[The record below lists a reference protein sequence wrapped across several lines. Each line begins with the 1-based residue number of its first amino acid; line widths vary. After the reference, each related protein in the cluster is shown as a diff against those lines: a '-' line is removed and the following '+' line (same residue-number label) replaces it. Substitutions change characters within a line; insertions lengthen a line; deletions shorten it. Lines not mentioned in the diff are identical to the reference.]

1 MICNCKNSGTS
12 GGTSPR
18 IGFVQGN
25 AFRLGIP
32 LEAMNV
38 TLQDGKVSTEKTS
51 FYPNEEYPVQVTLY
65 KGKVKYTF
73 DASVDGN
80 VVSIVDNGNIVVG
93 TYSIEVLC
101 HNQAGEPCRF
111 MARNAVRVVD
121 ATADA
126 GIEPGVE
133 FDAESYMLDGGVFI
147 FAKGDKGDP
156 GRGITSL
163 TVAES
168 QESGGTNVVTITF
181 TDGTSITFNV
191 KNGERGEGVTQET
204 LERIATALQDA
215 EKASSLA
222 TSAAAMAE
230 QAAAHVTPHVS
241 LSEEA
246 YEELVN
252 NDEVDPNTIYMTY
265 EE

>member
-1 MICNCKNSGTS
+1 
-12 GGTSPR
+12 
-18 IGFVQGN
+18 
-25 AFRLGIP
+25 
-32 LEAMNV
+32 
-38 TLQDGKVSTEKTS
+38 
-51 FYPNEEYPVQVTLY
+51 
-65 KGKVKYTF
+65 
-73 DASVDGN
+73 
-80 VVSIVDNGNIVVG
+80 
-93 TYSIEVLC
+93 
-101 HNQAGEPCRF
+101 
-111 MARNAVRVVD
+111 
-121 ATADA
+121 
-126 GIEPGVE
+126 
-133 FDAESYMLDGGVFI
+133 
-147 FAKGDKGDP
+147 
-156 GRGITSL
+156 
-163 TVAES
+163 VAES